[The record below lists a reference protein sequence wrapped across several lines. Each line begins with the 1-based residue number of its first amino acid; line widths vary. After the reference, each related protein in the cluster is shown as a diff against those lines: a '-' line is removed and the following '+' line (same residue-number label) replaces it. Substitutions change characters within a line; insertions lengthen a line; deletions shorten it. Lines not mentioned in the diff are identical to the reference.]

1 MWHDIET
8 DDDYLNFGMMVNSV
22 YDTIVEQ
29 YDDAP
34 LSFGISGSWGSGK
47 SSFAKQLKKKFE
59 GDSRYI
65 LCDFNAWLYQGFED
79 SKIALLTTVANRIAT
94 LDGDDKS
101 KWKETASK
109 TIGKFR
115 KWKKLANATISIIPG
130 ISGLAGKVNDS
141 TDAILDAFDSILGN
155 ATVNDDIASN
165 IEAFRSSI
173 ENKLE
178 SSDKKLIVFIDDL
191 DRCLPDVAL
200 ETLEAMRLMLFVRRT
215 IFIIAADKKMIE
227 NAVFSRFNKGGEN
240 GLNGIA
246 ASYFDKLIQTPV
258 NIPVVGQSEALVY
271 LLSLLA
277 EYHYGKLG
285 IKTVSSKVSSLGMSA
300 LLSNAWKEPITSE
313 LIHKCLEKNDK
324 DLVKDCFESGTVI
337 DSLINVVPMLIK
349 TEAISGNPRLLKR
362 FIHTHILAVKIAN
375 QQGIPIQQ
383 DVHLKLLAIERSNP
397 KLYEMLNKQCAED
410 GTIGDPT
417 CFDSMDLTDLE
428 KQMVKDFTCDLR
440 PYFYLSRVASNQILT
455 DVDPHVAEILS
466 VILRFPNPTITDSE
480 KNELDKLSLSQLE
493 SLSRL
498 LMKEVRRVDFSNLY
512 FSHFLYV
519 DNKIKSETVLN
530 FIASIPDNK
539 MGMAERTILW
549 MAPYKD
555 NTRYDGLRKK
565 YPKKR

>member
-34 LSFGISGSWGSGK
+34 LSFGVSGSWGAGK

-59 GDSRYI
+59 GNSGYI

-79 SKIALLTTVANRIAT
+79 SKIALLTTVANRLAEF
-94 LDGDDKS
+94 DGDDKS
-101 KWKETASK
+101 KWKETASGC
-109 TIGKFR
+109 IGKFR

-130 ISGLAGKVNDS
+130 ISGLASKLNES
-141 TDAILDAFDSILGN
+141 TDNILNAFDSILGN
-155 ATVNDDIASN
+155 EAVNDDISSN
-165 IEAFRSSI
+165 IEVFRSSI

-178 SSDKKLIVFIDDL
+178 SSNKKLIVFIDDL

-227 NAVFSRFNKGGEN
+227 NAVFSRFSKGGEN

-277 EYHYGKLG
+277 EYHYRKLG
-285 IKTVSSKVSSLGMSA
+285 MKTVSDNVSRLGMSA
-300 LLSNAWKEPITSE
+300 LLSNAWREPITSD
-313 LIHKCLEKNDK
+313 LIHKCLEETDK
-324 DLVKDCFESGTVI
+324 DLVMDCFESGTVI

-362 FIHTHILAVKIAN
+362 FIHTHILAVKIAK
-375 QQGIPIQQ
+375 QQGIPIKQ
-383 DVHLKLLAIERSNP
+383 DIHLKLMAIERSNL
-397 KLYEMLNKQCAED
+397 KLYEMLNKQCAEN
-410 GTIGDPT
+410 GSIGDFA
-417 CFDSMDLTDLE
+417 CFDSMNLTDLE
-428 KQMVKDFTCDLR
+428 KQMLRDFSCDLR

-455 DVDPHVAEILS
+455 DVDPKVVEMLS
-466 VILRFPNPTITDSE
+466 VILRFANATISDSE

-498 LMKEVRRVDFSNLY
+498 LMKEVRRVEYSNLY
-512 FSHFLYV
+512 FSHLLYI
-519 DNKIKSETVLN
+519 DDKIKSEAVLN
-530 FIASIPDNK
+530 FVASIPDDK
-539 MGMAERTILW
+539 MGMAERAILW
-549 MAPYKD
+549 MTPYKG
-555 NTRYDGLRKK
+555 NTRYDGLRTK